1 MGERKIGGEL
11 VIGREMER
19 QLIVGKRKM
28 DGRRVRRRK
37 MEGELGKKVGK
48 CMSHKKT
55 ANAEN
60 LLHKP

>member
-1 MGERKIGGEL
+1 
-11 VIGREMER
+11 MER